1 MFSGNSELGVLGP
14 FLGTWA
20 FLALDARLWRP
31 LFQPAGSD
39 LRPGFL
45 PFENCDLVAQPL
57 NGLFEFANAVLLR
70 TRIRVENDA
79 LQGLT

>member
-1 MFSGNSELGVLGP
+1 M
-14 FLGTWA
+14 
-20 FLALDARLWRP
+20 ALDARLWRP

-70 TRIRVENDA
+70 VDYREQRFHQRRPLLRRNIRKCRESIRH
-79 LQGLT
+79 TS